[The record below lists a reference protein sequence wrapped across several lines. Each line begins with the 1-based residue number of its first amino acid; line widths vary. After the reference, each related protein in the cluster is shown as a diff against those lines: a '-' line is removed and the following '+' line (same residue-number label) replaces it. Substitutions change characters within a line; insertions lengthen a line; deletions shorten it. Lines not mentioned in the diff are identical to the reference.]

1 MHRIARPDGPRN
13 RNTRRRTLVSS
24 LAAAALGLGALLFP
38 TAAQA
43 AGPVISLCAWTQAPT
58 GFVDISWYR
67 NSSCPGSGLDNTA
80 HYAQYV
86 AADPIGTTLRACTSS
101 AIPTGWFASGAGFY
115 TSSCQITPGGLPP
128 NTVWIKRLY

>member
-1 MHRIARPDGPRN
+1 MPDCFVTVPPPAR
-13 RNTRRRTLVSS
+13 TVKRRLPSVDVQPVQTAVGD
-24 LAAAALGLGALLFP
+24 LG
-38 TAAQA
+38 
-43 AGPVISLCAWTQAPT
+43 
-58 GFVDISWYR
+58 WYR
-67 NSSCPGSGLDNTA
+67 DSSCPGSGLDNTA
-80 HYAQYV
+80 HYAQYI